1 MTAGPERSAG
11 WVEGIEAASRYVPLA
26 LSPQCGFASTAG
38 GNQLTVDDERR
49 KLELVVGT
57 ASKVRGR
64 PLGQVADRRESR

>member
-1 MTAGPERSAG
+1 MVLGLVSSKLPRLESPDDLQRR
-11 WVEGIEAASRYVPLA
+11 IEAASRYVPLAGLA

-57 ASKVRGR
+57 ASKVWG
-64 PLGQVADRRESR
+64 

>member
-1 MTAGPERSAG
+1 MTGRPG
-11 WVEGIEAASRYVPLA
+11 VAAPGGGESWFVPLADLA

-57 ASKVRGR
+57 ASKIWG
-64 PLGQVADRRESR
+64 